1 MECYM
6 RFAGNADDMKADL
19 LQPHLT
25 NEELHQL
32 LLESIG
38 HWNVQEAKY
47 RPNKAHLSGVFLMFG
62 GRYFRMGE
70 SVWSTNWLWLPERW
84 SSAVSSNGQV
94 VGKGLLGFGRS
105 YDWSTHPCKRWRLHR
120 WMSKMA
126 TKTCKTLQKRLLV
139 VDLAALRTFC
149 RSSGLCSKR
158 SQWWTLSAAFC
169 KMTKSESLAGWAL
182 SVQLW
187 QE

>member
-47 RPNKAHLSGVFLMFG
+47 RPNKAHSSGVFLMFG
-62 GRYFRMGE
+62 GCYFRMGE
-70 SVWSTNWLWLPERW
+70 SV
-84 SSAVSSNGQV
+84 
-94 VGKGLLGFGRS
+94 
-105 YDWSTHPCKRWRLHR
+105 
-120 WMSKMA
+120 
-126 TKTCKTLQKRLLV
+126 
-139 VDLAALRTFC
+139 
-149 RSSGLCSKR
+149 
-158 SQWWTLSAAFC
+158 
-169 KMTKSESLAGWAL
+169 
-182 SVQLW
+182 
-187 QE
+187 